1 MCDPVTMT
9 VMSVAQAGMSIQGQK
24 QQADAQRQVQ
34 RNASE
39 AERRRYLNEAAS
51 QRIRDAQQSI
61 ADAQKIQFNQRQGIK
76 TKATARTAAGEAGVT
91 GQAVSQLIQSIDRQQ
106 AGDNF
111 AIQQNIAMRNVQ
123 SDLRLR
129 DMGLNHQNN
138 LLRINKPIDKPNVLG
153 ALMDGAQFGMQMGAL
168 GKEAGLEGF
177 FGKKTTTP
185 KVSSGT
191 LNMNTRGQ
199 YNLSGD
205 MLS

>member
-1 MCDPVTMT
+1 MMVL
-9 VMSVAQAGMSIQGQK
+9 SAAQAGMSIMGQK
-24 QQADAQRQVQ
+24 QQADAQRKVQ

-39 AERRRYLNEAAS
+39 AERQRYLNEASA
-51 QRIRDAQQSI
+51 QRIRDAQESI
-61 ADAQKIQFNQRQGIK
+61 ADAQKIQFNQRQGMK

-91 GQAVSQLIQSIDRQQ
+91 GQAVSQLIQTIDRQQ

-111 AIQQNIAMRNVQ
+111 AIAQNTGMRNVE
-123 SDLRLR
+123 SELRLR
-129 DMGLNHQNN
+129 NMGLNHQNN
-138 LLRINKPIDKPNVLG
+138 LLRINKPIEQPNVLG

-177 FGKKTTTP
+177 FGKKATTP
-185 KVSSGT
+185 KVPSNT